1 MKPKRP
7 TETDLLTL
15 VQNGFNSQLPKDREA
30 QAPASGPAPKP
41 KPEETPAAGPPPF
54 VPMVRVTLAIPEDL
68 RYSLKLALM
77 EHRRKDRSRLTQDE
91 YCANAISAFLSQEQ
105 EGTKHGDKADPLK
118 TFIRDCMRE
127 GGLAEAWIP
136 KAMALLEGER

>member
-30 QAPASGPAPKP
+30 QASAPGPAPKA
-41 KPEETPAAGPPPF
+41 KEEEMPAAVPTPF
-54 VPMVRVTLAIPEDL
+54 ASMVRITLAIPEDL

-77 EHRRKDRSRLTQDE
+77 GHRRKNRSRLTQDE
-91 YCANAISAFLSQEQ
+91 YCANAISAYLGMCYDSRFS
-105 EGTKHGDKADPLK
+105 GVP
-118 TFIRDCMRE
+118 CS
-127 GGLAEAWIP
+127 
-136 KAMALLEGER
+136 LLLRAA